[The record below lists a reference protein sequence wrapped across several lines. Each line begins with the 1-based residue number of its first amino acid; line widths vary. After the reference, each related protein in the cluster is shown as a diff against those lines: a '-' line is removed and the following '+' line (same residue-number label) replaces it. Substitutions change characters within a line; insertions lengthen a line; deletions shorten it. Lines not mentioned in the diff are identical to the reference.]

1 MTELKDVDSLLRDS
15 FARIAEPGDPAGV
28 VDSIRTRM
36 DAGDTG
42 TPADSSGFGSGSGIG
57 SWLPWGAMVVV
68 AGLVGTGAGLS
79 GLVGAPAAEVVH
91 LTVLSVDAST
101 NAYDCPD
108 GSAVSTFSANERALV
123 VARTEDSQ
131 WLGVRDSY
139 DYSHTVWLPASVVS
153 IDAGQGDVDAVPV
166 QDCVVPEVVVN
177 SAAPEATVEPEDP
190 TKPTPPT
197 SDTTA
202 PALKTPSVVAPWPN
216 NGVCVAYGEHATI
229 SVVATDNVGVT
240 GVAISWSGAKSGSG
254 QMSGGGSNWSFT
266 YTPANE
272 SGYGIVNFTLI
283 ARDAAGNLSAPQTT
297 YVELKDCP
305 I

>member
-28 VDSIRTRM
+28 VNSIRTRM

-42 TPADSSGFGSGSGIG
+42 TPADSSGFGSGPSGL

-68 AGLVGTGAGLS
+68 AGLIGGVLGVTGVVGS
-79 GLVGAPAAEVVH
+79 PAAEVVQ
-91 LTVLSVDAST
+91 LTVLAVDAAT
-101 NAYDCPD
+101 DAYDCP
-108 GSAVSTFSANERALV
+108 GGAAVSTFSANERALV

-139 DYSHTVWLPASVVS
+139 DYSHTVWLPASVVT

-177 SAAPEATVEPEDP
+177 VPTPVATEEPE
-190 TKPTPPT
+190 KPTPTPD
-197 SDTTA
+197 SSV
-202 PALKTPSVVAPWPN
+202 PSLKTPSVVAPWPN

-240 GVAISWSGAKSGSG
+240 GIAISWSGAKTGSG
-254 QMSGGGSNWSFT
+254 QMSGGGTNWSFT